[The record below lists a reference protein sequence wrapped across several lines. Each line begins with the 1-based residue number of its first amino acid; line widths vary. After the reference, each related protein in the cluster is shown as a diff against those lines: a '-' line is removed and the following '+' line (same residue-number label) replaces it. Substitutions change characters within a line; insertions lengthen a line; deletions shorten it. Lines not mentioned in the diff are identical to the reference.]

1 VELTRRD
8 AIAAL
13 AAAGITVGGGAAVLA
28 RDGRD
33 ESDGDTSSNDDAAT
47 DGTVEGP
54 IEEGHL
60 STLVAAASVLYPS
73 EVDRTEAFVE
83 TFVRGRASEQPDHAR
98 GVAEAATYLDDYAR
112 AWRDRGFADLDP
124 DEREETL
131 REMGADTADPVPDG
145 SDVERVR
152 YYVVNE
158 LLYALY
164 SSPTG
169 GELVGIENPQGHP
182 GGVESYRRGPRR

>member
-1 VELTRRD
+1 MELTRRD

-112 AWRDRGFADLDP
+112 AWRDRGFAD
-124 DEREETL
+124 
-131 REMGADTADPVPDG
+131 PVPDG